1 VRNASDSNGT
11 NVMGIM
17 AGVCVIMISF
27 FGGFLFMIDNIDT
40 LSVGGILFFI
50 LVVPM
55 IGCFIGLAVIM
66 RSSKWNFMPG
76 GMFKA
81 PRPAT
86 SSEVTYVEEL
96 PTICP
101 NCKASIATD
110 SIEWVGPLT
119 AKCPY
124 CGSAIRTEKRRI

>member
-1 VRNASDSNGT
+1 
-11 NVMGIM
+11 
-17 AGVCVIMISF
+17 
-27 FGGFLFMIDNIDT
+27 MIDNIDT

-50 LVVPM
+50 LVVPI

-66 RSSKWNFMPG
+66 KSTKWNIMSGGPFRTLQPARSSE
-76 GMFKA
+76 
-81 PRPAT
+81 AT
-86 SSEVTYVEEL
+86 YIEEL

-124 CGSAIRTEKRRI
+124 CGSAIRTEKRQI

>member
-1 VRNASDSNGT
+1 MSNESDTNGT
-11 NVMGIM
+11 NVMGMM
-17 AGVCVIMISF
+17 AGICIIIISF

-66 RSSKWNFMPG
+66 KSTKWNLMARG
-76 GMFKA
+76 AFKT
-81 PRPAT
+81 PRPAR

-96 PTICP
+96 PETCP
-101 NCKASIATD
+101 NCKASIATE

-124 CGSAIRTEKRRI
+124 CGSTIRTEKRRV